1 MKGAASGRAAKV
13 RKINRGF
20 SRRVVGKPLNVNH
33 YRKKD
38 IMNKKTSWML
48 SVSLLAFC
56 ALLLAVACTK
66 KEEQPA
72 NTMSADQTA
81 MTPAATPID
90 PATVATIN
98 GTVKF
103 DGMAPKPSKIDMSQ
117 DPACKGMN
125 EAENVVVSSGDLA
138 NVFVY
143 VKDGL
148 GSRTFDVPK
157 GAVVLDQSGCK
168 YHPHVLGVMA
178 GQTVEIKNDDQTT
191 HNIHPTPK
199 DNREWNESQPPSSA
213 PLEKNFAREEIM
225 LPVKCNQHPWMKMYI
240 NVVKSPFYAVTD
252 KDGKYEIKGLPPGD
266 YTIAFVHEKL
276 GEQDQ
281 KVTVGPKDTKTVDQ
295 SFKAAGE

>member
-1 MKGAASGRAAKV
+1 
-13 RKINRGF
+13 
-20 SRRVVGKPLNVNH
+20 
-33 YRKKD
+33 
-38 IMNKKTSWML
+38 MNKKTSWRMI
-48 SVSLLAFC
+48 SVSTLALCAVLLT
-56 ALLLAVACTK
+56 VACNK

-72 NTMSADQTA
+72 NSMSNTA
-81 MTPAATPID
+81 APAPTPAAPID
-90 PATVATIN
+90 PATAATVN

-103 DGMAPKPSKIDMSQ
+103 DGAAPKAAKIDMSQ

-125 EAENVVVSSGDLA
+125 EAEAVVVTGGDLA

-148 GSRTFDVPK
+148 GSRTFDVPTTP
-157 GAVVLDQSGCK
+157 VVLDQQGCK

-178 GQTVEIKNDDQTT
+178 GQTVQIKNDDQTT

-199 DNREWNESQPPSSA
+199 DNREWNESQPPAAA

-252 KDGKYEIKGLPPGD
+252 KSGKYTITGLPPGD

-281 KVTVGPKDTKTVDQ
+281 KVTVAAKDTKTVDQ
-295 SFKAAGE
+295 SFKAAE

>member
-1 MKGAASGRAAKV
+1 
-13 RKINRGF
+13 
-20 SRRVVGKPLNVNH
+20 
-33 YRKKD
+33 
-38 IMNKKTSWML
+38 MNKKTTLKIL
-48 SVSLLAFC
+48 SVSLLALC
-56 ALLLAVACTK
+56 SLLLTVSCTK

-72 NTMSADQTA
+72 NSMSAEQPA
-81 MTPAATPID
+81 MAPAATPID
-90 PATVATIN
+90 PATVATVS

-103 DGMAPKPSKIDMSQ
+103 DGAPPKAGKIDMSQ

-125 EAENVVVSSGDLA
+125 EAENVVVANGDLA

-148 GSRTFDVPK
+148 GNRTFDVPK
-157 GAVVLDQSGCK
+157 NAVVLDQSGCK

-240 NVVKSPFYAVTD
+240 NVVKTPFFAVTD

-281 KVTVGPKDTKTVDQ
+281 KVTVAPKDTKTVDQ